1 MQGKTDYDK
10 VKEILKK
17 YNIRDIEE
25 IEYGGDCFDELLDW
39 FADEI
44 PYGVMKAREGTPD
57 EWIFDKLCEL
67 GIDKE
72 LEQAQDLAQ
81 HYRWKGMI

>member
-1 MQGKTDYDK
+1 MVSEFDQ
-10 VKEILKK
+10 VKKILKK
-17 YNIRDIEE
+17 YNIKDLEE
-25 IEYGGDCFDELLDW
+25 IEYGKDCFDELLDY

-57 EWIFDKLCEL
+57 EWIFDKLCDL

-72 LEQAQDLAQ
+72 LEREQEHIAK
-81 HYRWKGMI
+81 HYQWKDMI

>member
-1 MQGKTDYDK
+1 MISEYDK
-10 VKEILKK
+10 VMQILKK
-17 YNIRDIEE
+17 YNIRDLEE
-25 IEYGGDCFDELLDW
+25 IEYGKDCFDELLDY

-57 EWIFDKLCEL
+57 EWIFDKLCDL

-72 LEQAQDLAQ
+72 LEQAQDLAE

>member
-1 MQGKTDYDK
+1 MISEYDK
-10 VKEILKK
+10 VMQILKK
-17 YNIRDIEE
+17 YDIKDIEE
-25 IEYGGDCFDELLDW
+25 IEYGKDCFDELLDY

-57 EWIFDKLCEL
+57 EWIFDKLCDL

-72 LEQAQDLAQ
+72 LEQKQDLAN

>member
-57 EWIFDKLCEL
+57 EWIFDKLCDL

-72 LEQAQDLAQ
+72 LEQKQDLAN

>member
-44 PYGVMKAREGTPD
+44 PYGEMKAREGTPD
-57 EWIFDKLCEL
+57 EWIFDKLCDL

-81 HYRWKGMI
+81 HYRSKGRI

>member
-1 MQGKTDYDK
+1 MISEYDK
-10 VKEILKK
+10 VMQILKK
-17 YNIRDIEE
+17 YNIRDLEE
-25 IEYGGDCFDELLDW
+25 IEYGKDCFDELLDY

-67 GIDKE
+67 GIEKE

-81 HYRWKGMI
+81 HYRLKGMI

>member
-1 MQGKTDYDK
+1 MISDYDK

-17 YNIRDIEE
+17 YEIKDLEE
-25 IEYGGDCFDELLDW
+25 IEYGGDCFGELMDL
-39 FADEI
+39 FAEEM
-44 PYGVMKAREGTPD
+44 PYGVMKVRTGMPD

-67 GIDKE
+67 GIDEE
-72 LEQAQDLAQ
+72 LEQKQDLAK

>member
-1 MQGKTDYDK
+1 MISEYDK
-10 VKEILKK
+10 VMQILKK
-17 YNIRDIEE
+17 YNIRDLEE
-25 IEYGGDCFDELLDW
+25 IEYGKDCFDELLDY

-57 EWIFDKLCEL
+57 EWIFDKLCDL

-72 LEQAQDLAQ
+72 LEQKQDLAN
-81 HYRWKGMI
+81 HYKWKGMI

>member
-1 MQGKTDYDK
+1 MISEYDK
-10 VKEILKK
+10 VMQILKK
-17 YNIRDIEE
+17 YDIKDLEE
-25 IEYGGDCFDELLDW
+25 IEYGKDCFDELLDY

-57 EWIFDKLCEL
+57 EWIFDKLCDL

-72 LEQAQDLAQ
+72 LEQKQDLTN

>member
-1 MQGKTDYDK
+1 MISEYDK
-10 VKEILKK
+10 VMQILKK
-17 YNIRDIEE
+17 YNIRDLEE
-25 IEYGGDCFDELLDW
+25 IEYGKDCFDELLDY

-57 EWIFDKLCEL
+57 EWIFDKLCDL

-72 LEQAQDLAQ
+72 LEQAQNLAQ

>member
-17 YNIRDIEE
+17 YNIKDIEE

-57 EWIFDKLCEL
+57 EWIFDKLCDL

-72 LEQAQDLAQ
+72 LEQAQDLAE
-81 HYRWKGMI
+81 HYRWKGVI

>member
-1 MQGKTDYDK
+1 MISEYDK
-10 VKEILKK
+10 VMQILKK
-17 YNIRDIEE
+17 YDIKDLEE
-25 IEYGGDCFDELLDW
+25 IEYGKDCFDELLDY

-57 EWIFDKLCEL
+57 EWIFDKLCDL

-72 LEQAQDLAQ
+72 LEQKQDLAE

>member
-57 EWIFDKLCEL
+57 EWIFDKLCDL

>member
-1 MQGKTDYDK
+1 MISEYDK
-10 VKEILKK
+10 VMQILKK
-17 YNIRDIEE
+17 YNIRDLEE
-25 IEYGGDCFDELLDW
+25 IEYGKDCFDELLDY

-57 EWIFDKLCEL
+57 EWIFDKLCDL

>member
-1 MQGKTDYDK
+1 MISDYDK
-10 VKEILKK
+10 VIQVLKK
-17 YNIRDIEE
+17 YNIIDLEE
-25 IEYGGDCFDELLDW
+25 IEYGKDCFDELLDY

-72 LEQAQDLAQ
+72 LEQKQDLAN

>member
-1 MQGKTDYDK
+1 MISEYDK
-10 VKEILKK
+10 VMQILKK
-17 YNIRDIEE
+17 YNIRDLEE
-25 IEYGGDCFDELLDW
+25 IEYGKDCFDELLDY

-67 GIDKE
+67 GINKE

>member
-1 MQGKTDYDK
+1 MISEYDK
-10 VKEILKK
+10 VMQILKK
-17 YNIRDIEE
+17 YNIRDLEE
-25 IEYGGDCFDELLDW
+25 IEYGKDCFDELLDY

-57 EWIFDKLCEL
+57 EWIFDKLCDL

-72 LEQAQDLAQ
+72 LEQKQDLAQ

>member
-1 MQGKTDYDK
+1 MISEYDK
-10 VKEILKK
+10 VMQILKK
-17 YNIRDIEE
+17 YDIKDLEE
-25 IEYGGDCFDELLDW
+25 IEYGKDCFDELLDY

-67 GIDKE
+67 GIEKE
-72 LEQAQDLAQ
+72 LEQKQDLAN

>member
-1 MQGKTDYDK
+1 MLSEYDK
-10 VKEILKK
+10 VMQILKK
-17 YNIRDIEE
+17 YNIRDLEE
-25 IEYGGDCFDELLDW
+25 IEYGKDCFDELLDY

-57 EWIFDKLCEL
+57 EWIFDKLCDL

-72 LEQAQDLAQ
+72 LEQKQDLAE

>member
-1 MQGKTDYDK
+1 MITEYDK
-10 VKEILKK
+10 VMQILKK
-17 YNIRDIEE
+17 YDIKDLEE
-25 IEYGGDCFDELLDW
+25 IEYGQDCFDELLDY

-57 EWIFDKLCEL
+57 EWIFDKLCDL

-72 LEQAQDLAQ
+72 LEQAQDLAE

>member
-1 MQGKTDYDK
+1 MISEYDK
-10 VKEILKK
+10 VMQILKK
-17 YNIRDIEE
+17 YNIRDLEE
-25 IEYGGDCFDELLDW
+25 IEYGKDCFDELLDY
-39 FADEI
+39 FADEM

-57 EWIFDKLCEL
+57 EWIFDKLCDL

-72 LEQAQDLAQ
+72 LEQKQDLAN

>member
-1 MQGKTDYDK
+1 MISEYDK
-10 VKEILKK
+10 VMQILKK
-17 YNIRDIEE
+17 YDIKDLEE
-25 IEYGGDCFDELLDW
+25 IEYGKDCFDELLDY

-57 EWIFDKLCEL
+57 EWIFDKLCDL

-72 LEQAQDLAQ
+72 LEQKQDLAQ

>member
-1 MQGKTDYDK
+1 MISEHDK
-10 VKEILKK
+10 VMQILKK
-17 YNIRDIEE
+17 YSIRDLEE
-25 IEYGGDCFDELLDW
+25 IEYGKDCFDELLDY

-57 EWIFDKLCEL
+57 EWIFDKLCDL

-72 LEQAQDLAQ
+72 LEQKQDLAE
-81 HYRWKGMI
+81 HYRWKGML

>member
-1 MQGKTDYDK
+1 MTSDYDK
-10 VKEILKK
+10 VMKILKK
-17 YNIRDIEE
+17 YNIRDLEE
-25 IEYGGDCFDELLDW
+25 IEYGKDCFDELLDY

-57 EWIFDKLCEL
+57 EWIFDKLCDL

-72 LEQAQDLAQ
+72 LA
-81 HYRWKGMI
+81 

>member
-1 MQGKTDYDK
+1 MISEYDK
-10 VKEILKK
+10 VMQILKK
-17 YNIRDIEE
+17 YNIRDLEE
-25 IEYGGDCFDELLDW
+25 IEYGKDCFDELLDY

-72 LEQAQDLAQ
+72 LEQAQDLAK
-81 HYRWKGMI
+81 HYRLKGMI

>member
-1 MQGKTDYDK
+1 MISDYDK
-10 VKEILKK
+10 VMQILKK
-17 YNIRDIEE
+17 YNIRDLEE
-25 IEYGGDCFDELLDW
+25 IEYGKDCFNELLDY

>member
-1 MQGKTDYDK
+1 MTSDYDK
-10 VKEILKK
+10 VMQILKK
-17 YNIRDIEE
+17 YDIRDFEE
-25 IEYGGDCFDELLDW
+25 IEYGKDCFDELLDY

-81 HYRWKGMI
+81 HYRLKGMI

>member
-1 MQGKTDYDK
+1 MISDYDK
-10 VKEILKK
+10 VMQILKK
-17 YNIRDIEE
+17 YDIKDLEE
-25 IEYGGDCFDELLDW
+25 IEYGKDCFDELLDY

-72 LEQAQDLAQ
+72 LESRQDLAN

>member
-1 MQGKTDYDK
+1 MTSEADT
-10 VKEILKK
+10 ILKILQE
-17 YNIRDIEE
+17 NGINDLDE
-25 IEYGGDCFDELLDW
+25 IEYGSQCYDELMDY

-72 LEQAQDLAQ
+72 LEQKQDLAN

>member
-1 MQGKTDYDK
+1 MISDYDK

-17 YNIRDIEE
+17 YEIKDLEE
-25 IEYGGDCFDELLDW
+25 IEYGGDCFGELMDL
-39 FADEI
+39 FAEEM
-44 PYGVMKAREGTPD
+44 PYGVMKARTGMQD

-67 GIDKE
+67 GIDEE
-72 LEQAQDLAQ
+72 LEQKQDLAK

>member
-57 EWIFDKLCEL
+57 EWIFTKLCDL

>member
-1 MQGKTDYDK
+1 MISEYDK
-10 VKEILKK
+10 VMQILKK
-17 YNIRDIEE
+17 YNIRDLEE
-25 IEYGGDCFDELLDW
+25 IEYGKDCFDELLDY

-44 PYGVMKAREGTPD
+44 PYGIMKAREGTPD
-57 EWIFDKLCEL
+57 EWIFDKLCDL

-72 LEQAQDLAQ
+72 LEQAQDLAE